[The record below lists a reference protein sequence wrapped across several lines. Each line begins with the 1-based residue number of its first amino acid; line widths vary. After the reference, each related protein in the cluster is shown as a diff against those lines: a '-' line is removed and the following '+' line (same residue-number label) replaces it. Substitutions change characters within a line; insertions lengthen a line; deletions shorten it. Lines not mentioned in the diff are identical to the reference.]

1 METQKLLGTYRSMEF
16 RRREKDMKI
25 LETIFDF
32 LKGEANQV
40 LTRILK
46 KIATMIIASI
56 LLAWGLILISLGLIQ
71 ALSQIT
77 PTWAALIILGT
88 VTSLIALVIKI
99 GAER

>member
-1 METQKLLGTYRSMEF
+1 
-16 RRREKDMKI
+16 MKI